1 MNWIWTKES
10 GPHCFG
16 EFQTVFPY
24 HGGKAVLHIS
34 ADYRYAAYVNGTF
47 VSNGQYADLP
57 EYKCVNTADI
67 THTLKPGENTLH
79 IIAWHM
85 GEDYSVCRTMPASLA
100 FEIWVDGSIVA
111 RSGTD
116 TLCREAKGYRAG
128 DLLTPQLGRGWHYDF
143 TQAEGPWEPAVLV
156 HTGFREVPRPILQTT
171 VAGCCPSKVTAQGVF
186 QYRDGDTAAEKM
198 QNAWLSC
205 LGFDRMT
212 GKERLTHQWLESP
225 LTFRGEGGDGVYVLV
240 DLEAETCGHLSF
252 SLEVPRQCKMLLG
265 WGEHLTDLR
274 LRTAVGPRNFAVEFA
289 LQPGQNR
296 FDDHLMRIG
305 CRYLCMFIEAEEVK
319 LNHLGIREVGY
330 PFRFPA
336 KDFGDSLDNRIYETG
351 RRTLYLS
358 AHEHYEDCPWREQAL
373 YGMDS
378 RNQILFGYGA
388 FGEYA
393 YPRANLMLIARSIQE
408 NGLIPLTAPAQ
419 MSITIPAFTAYWLI
433 AIGENARAE
442 YDEDFAKEI
451 LPYARKG
458 LAALL
463 AQEGENGLELFTDTP
478 YWNFHEWSEG
488 LDGGE
493 IFRDA
498 PVEAQGDACLTALT
512 AIAAREIAA
521 LEHRT
526 GNAAEA
532 ERLEQAARRLEQA
545 LEGYYDPARG
555 LYASYVKSGAR
566 QGWHAY
572 TQSLILCTGSVPQAR
587 TQALCTA
594 LKAPLGHGL
603 VPATLSALQM
613 QYAAL
618 IRYGHLEYCLQE
630 VREVFGGML
639 LQGATA
645 YWETDKGEA
654 DFEDAG
660 SLCHGWSAVC
670 CWVLDQYLKEREKTQ
685 C

>member
-1 MNWIWTKES
+1 MNWIWTKDNS
-10 GPHCFG
+10 ANTFG
-16 EFQTVFPY
+16 EFRTSFQY

-57 EYKCVNTADI
+57 EYKSVNTEDI
-67 THTLKPGENTLH
+67 TEALKPGENTLH

-85 GEDYSVCRTMPASLA
+85 GQDYSVCRTMPASLA
-100 FEIWVDGSIVA
+100 FAVCVDGCIVA
-111 RSGTD
+111 QSGED
-116 TLCREAKGYRAG
+116 TLCREAQGYRAG

-143 TQAEGPWEPAVLV
+143 TQAEKDWEPAVLV
-156 HTGFREVPRPILQTT
+156 QTGFQEIPRPILQTT
-171 VAGCCPSKVTAQGVF
+171 VAERCPAKVAAQGVF

-198 QNAWLSC
+198 QNAWLSSY
-205 LGFDRMT
+205 GFDRMT
-212 GKERLTHQWLESP
+212 GKERLTHQRLESP
-225 LTFRGEGGDGVYVLV
+225 LTFRAEGGDGVYVLV
-240 DLEAETCGHLSF
+240 DMERETCGHLSF
-252 SLEVPRQCKMLLG
+252 SLKVPRQGKMLLG

-274 LRTAVGPRNFAVEFA
+274 LRTAVGPRNFGIEFT
-289 LQPGQNR
+289 LQAGENR
-296 FDDHLMRIG
+296 FDDYLMRLG
-305 CRYLCMFIEAEEVK
+305 CRYLCIFVETDEVTVE
-319 LNHLGIREVGY
+319 HLCIREVGY
-330 PFRFPA
+330 PFQFPA
-336 KDFGDSLDNRIYETG
+336 KDFGDHQDNQIYETG

-378 RNQILFGYGA
+378 RNQMLFGYGA
-388 FGEYA
+388 FGEFA
-393 YPRANLMLIARSIQE
+393 YPRANLMLIARSMQA

-433 AIGENARAE
+433 AIGENARAD
-442 YDEDFAKEI
+442 YDENFIREI
-451 LPYARKG
+451 LPYARRA
-458 LAALL
+458 LTALL
-463 AQEGENGLELFTDTP
+463 AQERPDGLSLFTDTA

-498 PVEAQGDACLTALT
+498 PVEAQADACLTALT
-512 AIAAREIAA
+512 AIAAREIAT
-521 LEHRT
+521 LERRT
-526 GNAAEA
+526 GNAAA
-532 ERLEQAARRLEQA
+532 ADLLEQAAQRLEQA
-545 LEGYYDPARG
+545 LEHFYDPATRM
-555 LYASYVKSGAR
+555 YASYTKEGMH

-572 TQSLILCTGSVPQAR
+572 TQSLILCTGSVPQNR
-587 TQALCTA
+587 VQVLCEA
-594 LKAPLGHGL
+594 LKAPVAHGL
-603 VPATLSALQM
+603 VPATLSSLQM

-618 IRYGHLEYCLQE
+618 IRYGHLEHCVQE

-645 YWETDKGEA
+645 YWETEKGEA

-670 CWVLDQYLKEREKTQ
+670 CWVLDQYSNQGKKGQ
-685 C
+685 